1 MSEFLPVLLFDEARA
16 FLFATPIRWVPSAV
30 SIAVALL
37 VAASTWSARV
47 AVGTA
52 LTLGLVFE
60 VVGSFGIAIAQY
72 VDPSRYDIAPPW
84 AGLSWVAVWMLA
96 YTVIVPSPPRRALV
110 AALLSVSS
118 VPIVIGLVWLSA
130 PRFPR

>member
-1 MSEFLPVLLFDEARA
+1 MSEFLPVLLFEEART

-47 AVGTA
+47 AVGTS

-72 VDPSRYDIAPPW
+72 VR
-84 AGLSWVAVWMLA
+84 
-96 YTVIVPSPPRRALV
+96 
-110 AALLSVSS
+110 
-118 VPIVIGLVWLSA
+118 PIPL
-130 PRFPR
+130 